1 MTIRAIIAL
10 VLLALSAWSGWALRG
25 DHEDAQRL
33 RELQAAQVRLDE
45 ARALGDKLTID
56 LEQAKREIRTVTV
69 EVVRE
74 IPKVTTV
81 YVERPGDAPAPIP
94 PAVLTWGF
102 VGLWDNALRTDL
114 PDAASEPAGAASG
127 ARIARAPVDTPDL
140 LANHAVNAAGYAECR
155 RQLNA
160 LIDWHEGQ
168 AGAIAR

>member
-1 MTIRAIIAL
+1 MAARIVIAL

-25 DHEDAQRL
+25 DHEDARRL
-33 RELQAAQVRLDE
+33 RELEAAQVKLDE
-45 ARALGDKLTID
+45 AKALGDRLALD
-56 LEQAKREIRTVTV
+56 LEQARREIRTVTV

-81 YVERPGDAPAPIP
+81 YVEKPNDTPRPIP

-102 VGLWDNALRTDL
+102 VGLWDRALRPDL
-114 PDAASEPAGAASG
+114 PDATSEPAGASGG

-168 AGAIAR
+168 AVGSR